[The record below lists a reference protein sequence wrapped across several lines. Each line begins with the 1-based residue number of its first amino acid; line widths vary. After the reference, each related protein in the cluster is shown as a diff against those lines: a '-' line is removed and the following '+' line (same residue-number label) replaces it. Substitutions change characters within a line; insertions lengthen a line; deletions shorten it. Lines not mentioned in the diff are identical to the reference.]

1 MFRDTRAS
9 WSWTCDAFLGK
20 KQQNQQ
26 TPARE
31 HAHKGLRL
39 TGVDTFVLVQVYKS
53 VHLEVTLEE
62 ETVATRE
69 NAACVPMNEEKITS
83 PSRSIEVEARSVN
96 HG

>member
-1 MFRDTRAS
+1 MFRDSRAS
-9 WSWTCDAFLGK
+9 WSRTCDAFLGK

-26 TPARE
+26 NLARE
-31 HAHKGLRL
+31 HAHKSLRL

-69 NAACVPMNEEKITS
+69 NARMRSYEEEKITL